1 MPKLA
6 PTLARVHA
14 RALAPLVL
22 ATVALTAVAPAQ
34 ALTADPLGFAIFTAG
49 DVLITPELVYTVA
62 AAGPKTWKSLIDLG
76 APFMSP
82 YAETTRQLALNK
94 APTLKPVSTPAR
106 PPALTYPTSYSQT
119 ISFGDSMSDTGNM
132 FEVTRKL
139 GGIGLPTS
147 PNDRGRFSDGQVV
160 VEAMSNA
167 LNLPLLNYAFG
178 GAQSGTGSLLPFYAM
193 EHGLLKQINDYLGNL
208 GGSTRKAD
216 AQALYVI
223 WTGPDDFYWGNNI
236 YLKSTAVTVTAN
248 VKQGMTSL
256 YKRGARHFFVPL
268 MPDLSITPSARQH
281 VKLQRTYMTDAKNR
295 SIEYANALTAMLK
308 AFAKQYPDATVR
320 TFDTYTYSQQRV
332 AQAAAEGYNVTEA
345 CYTPKFMGLPG
356 DVCADPKQYLFWDTN
371 HPTEAGSIVIG
382 TAFAEAVVG
391 PALPSR

>member
-1 MPKLA
+1 MPRFFTTPSRL
-6 PTLARVHA
+6 
-14 RALAPLVL
+14 LAPLAL
-22 ATVALTAVAPAQ
+22 AVSALSAASAAHALT
-34 ALTADPLGFAIFTAG
+34 TDPLAYTIFTAG

-62 AAGPKTWKSLIDLG
+62 IAGSKTWKTLIDLG
-76 APFMSP
+76 APYMSP
-82 YAETTRQLALNK
+82 YAEVTRQLAINK
-94 APTLKPVSTPAR
+94 APTLKPVATPPN
-106 PPALTYPTSYSQT
+106 PPAVTYATPYSQV

-139 GGIGLPTS
+139 GGVGLPTA

-160 VEAMSNA
+160 VEAMANA
-167 LNLPLLNYAFG
+167 LNLPFLNYAFG
-178 GAQSGTGSLLPFYAM
+178 GGQSGTGSLLPFYAM
-193 EHGLLKQINDYLGNL
+193 EHGMLKQINDYLGNL
-208 GGSTRKAD
+208 GASTKKAD
-216 AQALYVI
+216 ANALYVM

-236 YLKSTAVTVTAN
+236 YQSSTAVNVTAN
-248 VKQGMTSL
+248 VKQGMTTL

-268 MPDLSITPSARQH
+268 MPDLSITPSAKQH

-320 TFDTYTYSQQRV
+320 TFDTYTYSQQHV
-332 AQAAAEGYNVTEA
+332 AQAAAEGYNVTEP
-345 CYTPKFMGLPG
+345 CYKPKFMGLPG
-356 DVCADPKQYLFWDTN
+356 DVCANPKQYLFWDTN

-391 PALPSR
+391 AALPSR

>member
-1 MPKLA
+1 MSIRHHVLA
-6 PTLARVHA
+6 PI
-14 RALAPLVL
+14 ALGVAVL
-22 ATVALTAVAPAQ
+22 GATAPAQ
-34 ALTADPLGFAIFTAG
+34 ALTADPLAFTIFTAG
-49 DVLITPELVYTVA
+49 DVLITPELVFTVA
-62 AAGPKTWKSLIDLG
+62 AAGPKTWKTLIELG
-76 APFMSP
+76 VPFMVP

-94 APTLKPVSTPAR
+94 APTLKPVSTPAN
-106 PPALTYPTSYSQT
+106 PPAVTYPTAYSQT

-139 GGIGLPTS
+139 GGIGLPTA

-178 GAQSGTGSLLPFYAM
+178 GAQSGKGSLLPFYAM

-208 GGSTRKAD
+208 GGITKRAD
-216 AQALYVI
+216 ANALYVI

-281 VKLQRTYMTDAKNR
+281 VKLQRTYMADAKNR

-308 AFAKQYPDATVR
+308 AFAKQYPDAKVR

-332 AQAAAEGYNVTEA
+332 AQAADEGYNVTDA